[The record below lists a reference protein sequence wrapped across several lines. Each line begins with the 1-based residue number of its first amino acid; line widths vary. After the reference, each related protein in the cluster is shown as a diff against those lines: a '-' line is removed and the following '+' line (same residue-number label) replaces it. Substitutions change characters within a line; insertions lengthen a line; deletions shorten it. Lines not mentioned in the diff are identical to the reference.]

1 MNYIKNLAFRFTATI
16 IISAI
21 TSAWVVY
28 YVVDQ
33 SLTKSETAL
42 ETTNQRI
49 VDADQQVSNNGALLQ
64 QNVDAIS
71 KLEMSL
77 TKKLQYVSLAVKDAQ
92 SGAINQ
98 DLTLRAM
105 DANSALQLNMDF
117 VNIVLKA
124 GARFKMRNPLTFKPC
139 KSTSKICKHRSIPSK
154 TLTTKY
160 RN

>member
-98 DLTLRAM
+98 DLTL
-105 DANSALQLNMDF
+105 
-117 VNIVLKA
+117 
-124 GARFKMRNPLTFKPC
+124 
-139 KSTSKICKHRSIPSK
+139 
-154 TLTTKY
+154 
-160 RN
+160 